1 MQLIINDVAQQFEK
15 PLTVSEL
22 LAALKQ
28 PALGVAVAVNA
39 QVVSKSQWAQ
49 TQLQEADRI
58 TLFKV
63 VAGG

>member
-1 MQLIINDVAQQFEK
+1 MQLIINDTPQQFAQG
-15 PLTVSEL
+15 LTVSQL
-22 LAALKQ
+22 LEALKQ

-39 QVVSKSQWAQ
+39 QVVSKSQWSQ
-49 TQLQEADRI
+49 TRLQEADRI

>member
-1 MQLIINDVAQQFEK
+1 MQLIINDTPQQFAQG
-15 PLTVSEL
+15 LTVSQL
-22 LAALKQ
+22 LEALNQ

-39 QVVSKSQWAQ
+39 QVVSKSQWSQ
-49 TQLQEADRI
+49 TRLQDADRI